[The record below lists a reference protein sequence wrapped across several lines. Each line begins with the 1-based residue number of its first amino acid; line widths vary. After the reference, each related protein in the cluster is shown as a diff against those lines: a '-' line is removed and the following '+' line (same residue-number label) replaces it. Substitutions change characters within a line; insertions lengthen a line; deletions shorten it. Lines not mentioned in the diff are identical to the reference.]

1 MVERLNLTST
11 LGIALLLLA
20 TCVRGQ
26 ETVDGYT
33 YFGRGSCQDSR
44 GKMYSYLQRTVQFPS
59 AEACGRGEC
68 ERFGN
73 SNSYRGFE
81 YSVAKRC
88 TCVFDADELPPV
100 PNDPGAPE
108 YVSKMD
114 AGNDP
119 ITQVSGVPGTSC
131 YQYGRN
137 AAISLRGS
145 LTSAAAA
152 ISLMYIMML

>member
-1 MVERLNLTST
+1 ML

-26 ETVDGYT
+26 DNVDGYT

-88 TCVFDADELPPV
+88 TCVFDADELPVV
-100 PNDPGAPE
+100 PNDANAPE

-114 AGNDP
+114 AGNDV
-119 ITQVSGVPGTSC
+119 ISQVSGVPGTGC

-137 AAISLRGS
+137 AAASLRGS
-145 LTSAAAA
+145 LPSAAAL
-152 ISLMYIMML
+152 ISVMYFLML

>member
-1 MVERLNLTST
+1 MERLTST
-11 LGIALLLLA
+11 SILGIALLLLA

-26 ETVDGYT
+26 ENVDGYN

-73 SNSYRGFE
+73 SKSYRGFE

-88 TCVFDADELPPV
+88 TCVFDADELPAV

-114 AGNDP
+114 AGNDV
-119 ITQVSGVPGTSC
+119 ISQVSGVPGTSC

-137 AAISLRGS
+137 SAASLRWS
-145 LTSAAAA
+145 LISAAAS
-152 ISLMYIMML
+152 ISIMYVMML

>member
-114 AGNDP
+114 AGNDV
-119 ITQVSGVPGTSC
+119 ISQVSGVPGTGC

-137 AAISLRGS
+137 AAASLRGS
-145 LTSAAAA
+145 LTSAAAL
-152 ISLMYIMML
+152 ISVMYVMML

>member
-137 AAISLRGS
+137 AAVSLRGS

-152 ISLMYIMML
+152 ISLMYVMML